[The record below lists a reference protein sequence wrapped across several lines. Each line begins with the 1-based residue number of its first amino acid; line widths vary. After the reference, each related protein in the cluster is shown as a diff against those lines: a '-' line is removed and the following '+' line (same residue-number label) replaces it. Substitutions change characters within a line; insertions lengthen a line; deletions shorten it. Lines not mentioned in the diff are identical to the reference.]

1 MSSETVPAF
10 PAVSA
15 PGKRLAFSAAA
26 RAAVA
31 CPSIGV
37 DNADKAAAD
46 VEKAAIAL
54 LRALAHFAPAK
65 GAPAGTGEHVA
76 DHVIALILQAAAME
90 ADNVTT
96 DRESVK
102 SAQVKAAAAKAA
114 TGDFRARA
122 GRGK

>member
-15 PGKRLAFSAAA
+15 PGKRIAFSAAA
-26 RAAVA
+26 RAAA
-31 CPSIGV
+31 TGHSIGV

-54 LRALAHFAPAK
+54 LRALSHFAPTK

-76 DHVIALILQAAAME
+76 DHVFALVFQAAALE
-90 ADNVTT
+90 ADNVMT
-96 DRESVK
+96 DREAVK
-102 SAQVKAAAAKAA
+102 SAQVKAAAAKAT
-114 TGDFRARA
+114 TGEYRARA